1 MTDFPNPTRPDGVPY
16 NESVRVAMKCKH
28 DAWLAAQA
36 IGTTSGARA
45 HRLPLNPQ

>member
-1 MTDFPNPTRPDGVPY
+1 MTDFPHPTRPDGVPY

-45 HRLPLNPQ
+45 HRLPLLPQ